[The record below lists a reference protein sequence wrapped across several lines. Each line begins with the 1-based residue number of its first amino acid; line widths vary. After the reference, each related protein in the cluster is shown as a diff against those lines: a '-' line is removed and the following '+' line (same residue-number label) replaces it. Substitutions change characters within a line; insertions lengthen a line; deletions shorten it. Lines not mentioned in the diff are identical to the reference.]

1 MAKFDADTLR
11 ALRAEKE
18 VRIRTEKHPD
28 NAVVIWIVVADD
40 EVFVRSFR
48 GPRGRWY
55 RDLAAGGPA
64 TLEWSGLRVPVQAG
78 PAKDAGSVERVSREF
93 LGKYRTSSYAQA
105 MVQPDT
111 LPTTLRLEP
120 R

>member
-1 MAKFDADTLR
+1 
-11 ALRAEKE
+11 
-18 VRIRTEKHPD
+18 
-28 NAVVIWIVVADD
+28 
-40 EVFVRSFR
+40 
-48 GPRGRWY
+48 
-55 RDLAAGGPA
+55 
-64 TLEWSGLRVPVQAG
+64 VPVQAG
-78 PAKDAGSVERVSREF
+78 PAKDSASVERVSREY